1 VTPVKGR
8 HCRRGAGTPLR
19 TIAGRRMNVKH
30 HAGAFDM
37 ADEFGNDRLFGFA
50 FGAVLM
56 ASVLCI
62 AVFY

>member
-1 VTPVKGR
+1 
-8 HCRRGAGTPLR
+8 
-19 TIAGRRMNVKH
+19 MDVKH